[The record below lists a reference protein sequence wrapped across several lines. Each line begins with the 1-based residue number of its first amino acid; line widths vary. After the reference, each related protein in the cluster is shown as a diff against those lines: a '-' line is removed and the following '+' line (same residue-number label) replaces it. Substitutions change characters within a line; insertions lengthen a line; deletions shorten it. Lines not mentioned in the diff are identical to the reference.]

1 MLCTISDHNY
11 AVLFGFF
18 SEESLLL
25 YLCGLKAQLPAP
37 KHHKLYP
44 LIALLLPPS
53 VIKHL
58 PPPSQRLDLELKKIS
73 GITQSIYYPMYLGTQ
88 SSLATTN
95 IFLLCTTVF
104 CSCTMLMSTNN
115 SSINHGIFIICIL
128 S

>member
-1 MLCTISDHNY
+1 MTCFVQACDHNY
-11 AVLFGFF
+11 PVLFGFF

-25 YLCGLKAQLPAP
+25 SLCGLRAQLPAP
-37 KHHKLYP
+37 EHHKLYP

-58 PPPSQRLDLELKKIS
+58 PPPSQRLELELKKIS

-95 IFLLCTTVF
+95 IFGVVHYCFLLLHYVDE
-104 CSCTMLMSTNN
+104 
-115 SSINHGIFIICIL
+115 HEQ
-128 S
+128 